1 MNSNNRLIKL
11 ICFSAIAAFSAALI
25 ANVGH
30 SDTSSYEMS
39 LRSRSDRIFA
49 YDANVGHLPAN
60 HLYALSIALRF
71 RDYQGA
77 EKIVNALEDR
87 IIVDQNHL

>member
-1 MNSNNRLIKL
+1 MNSQNRLLKV

-30 SDTSSYEMS
+30 SDSDSYEMS
-39 LRSRSDRIFA
+39 LKGRSDKIFA
-49 YDANVGHLPAN
+49 YDAHVGHLPAN

-77 EKIVNALEDR
+77 EKLVNSLEDQIIVN
-87 IIVDQNHL
+87 QNHL